1 MSLRYEQYW
10 SLKKTH
16 TFLQELILMR
26 GRVSLPELR
35 RRALSCLRHFPR
47 LHENGRPDWSKDEFT
62 ED

>member
-16 TFLQELILMR
+16 AFLQELILMR
-26 GRVSLPELR
+26 GRISLPELR
-35 RRALSCLRHFPR
+35 RRALSCLRHYPP

-62 ED
+62 KD

>member
-16 TFLQELILMR
+16 TFLREILAMR
-26 GRVSLPELR
+26 GRISLPELR
-35 RRALSCLRHFPR
+35 RRALSCLRHYPPLR
-47 LHENGRPDWSKDEFT
+47 EDGRPFWSKDEFT